1 MLRMSSER
9 DRVYLEDEYNRL
21 NRECNKVNEEIACIE
36 ELQQKRTGQKKIFE
50 DDADEID
57 V

>member
-36 ELQQKRTGQKKIFE
+36 ELQQERTGQKKIFE